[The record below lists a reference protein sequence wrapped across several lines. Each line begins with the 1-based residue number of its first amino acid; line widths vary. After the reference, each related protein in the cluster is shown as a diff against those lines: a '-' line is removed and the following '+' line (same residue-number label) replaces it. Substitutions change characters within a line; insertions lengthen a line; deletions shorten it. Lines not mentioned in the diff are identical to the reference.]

1 LVPARRSAPAGWS
14 YCRRAVSRKIRL
26 APKGADA
33 PDEDS
38 SEEIDM
44 CDERTDA
51 DNTKYL
57 RAREMT
63 RRQFGAV
70 SAGAGLAMLLP
81 RAANAQAVTESE
93 VDVTTPDGVAD
104 SYFVHP
110 ATGAHPGVLIW
121 PDAFGLRPAKRQMAK
136 RLAESGYSVL
146 VVNQYYR
153 SQRAPITDSTDFGAL
168 RDVLMPLM
176 GTLNAETHMSDARA
190 FVSFLDSQ
198 PSVDSNRKMG
208 TMGYCMGGPITM
220 RTAAAV
226 PDRIG
231 AAASFHGG
239 GLVTDQPDSPH
250 LLVPQMQAHYL
261 FAIAANDDENQ
272 PEAKDVLR
280 EAFDEAGLPAEI
292 EVYEG
297 ALHGWCPPDSQVYF
311 EAQAERAWSRLLA
324 LFETALA

>member
-1 LVPARRSAPAGWS
+1 
-14 YCRRAVSRKIRL
+14 
-26 APKGADA
+26 
-33 PDEDS
+33 
-38 SEEIDM
+38 M

-198 PSVDSNRKMG
+198 ASVDGNRKMG

-231 AAASFHGG
+231 AGASFHGG